1 MKVRTIV
8 SEDFTNYKV
17 PAMFIGCT
25 TCDFKCCT
33 DGGFSPSVCINNL
46 WKDSEIHD
54 VDDDAII
61 KEYLS
66 NPITSAIVFGLFE
79 PFMQFYEI
87 HEFIDKFRNE
97 YECNDDIVIYT
108 GYNETE
114 VLFNIGVLSQY
125 KNIIVKF
132 GRYMLNQE
140 KHFDEVL
147 GVWLA
152 SDNQHAI
159 RISKE
164 NAQ

>member
-1 MKVRTIV
+1 MKIKGIID
-8 SEDFTNYKV
+8 EDFVNYKK
-17 PAMFIGCT
+17 PSMFIAFP
-25 TCDFKCCT
+25 TCSFKCE
-33 DGGFSPSVCINNL
+33 
-46 WKDSEIHD
+46 KDCGVRCCQNSDLAKQKDIEVD
-54 VDDDAII
+54 VDSIVERYIA
-61 KEYLS
+61 
-66 NPITSAIVFGLFE
+66 NNITSAIVMGGLE
-79 PFMQFYEI
+79 PFDSKDIYHLI
-87 HEFIDKFRNE
+87 TAFRAATD
-97 YECNDDIVIYT
+97 DDIVIYT

-125 KNIIVKF
+125 KNIIIKF
-132 GRYMLNQE
+132 GRYVPNQE